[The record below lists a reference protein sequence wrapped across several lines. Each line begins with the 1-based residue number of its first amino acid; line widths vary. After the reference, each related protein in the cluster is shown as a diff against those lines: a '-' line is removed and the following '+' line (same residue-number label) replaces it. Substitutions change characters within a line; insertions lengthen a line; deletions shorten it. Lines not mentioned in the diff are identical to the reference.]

1 MQGLADTESVAISGT
16 DSNFIVPQFET
27 KKFYYGYKNLQ
38 VGHKLFITVRYNK
51 INFAVQ

>member
-1 MQGLADTESVAISGT
+1 MNLWHFRHRFH
-16 DSNFIVPQFET
+16 FIVPHLIQ
-27 KKFYYGYKNLQ
+27 KFYYGYKNLQ

>member
-1 MQGLADTESVAISGT
+1 MQGLADTESVAFPAQIP
-16 DSNFIVPQFET
+16 FIVPHLKQ
-27 KKFYYGYKNLQ
+27 KFYYGYKNLQ